1 MSKGEDRLDGMTDGD
16 LIDDIDDYVNS
27 SGDFDEYELEEE
39 LKYRGY
45 SKNSS
50 GKYIKGGYDDED
62 ENEAEAENYS
72 ASNNNE
78 SDKSGCAI
86 LTIPL
91 VLLLIAAI
99 VYFSLLGFGAGVYFS
114 IEFQIPIYMAF
125 AVTFIGIFFSQGASK
140 LANFCFAI
148 ATAALISRIFPY
160 FLPEV
165 HSLSVEDFQ
174 EWSKITPKSTAY
186 LYTLYYFLAITI
198 IPFICMKTFSK
209 IVRAR
214 NGIDRNINRG
224 M

>member
-1 MSKGEDRLDGMTDGD
+1 MSKRGDRLDGMTDNE
-16 LIDDIDDYVNS
+16 LIDDLEGYFS
-27 SGDFDEYELEEE
+27 SHDFDDYELEDE
-39 LKYRGY
+39 LKHRGY

-50 GKYIKGGYDDED
+50 GKYTKGGYDDED
-62 ENEAEAENYS
+62 DEDEVENYS

-78 SDKSGCAI
+78 SGKSGCAI

-91 VLLLIAAI
+91 ILLAAATI
-99 VYFSLLGFGAGVYFS
+99 VYFSLLGFGAGIYFS

-165 HSLSVEDFQ
+165 HSLRVEDFQ

-209 IVRAR
+209 IVRTR
-214 NGIDRNINRG
+214 NGINRNIHRG